1 MSWRRLTG
9 TVVTGTVAVA
19 RGTAVGKGC
28 TVGRRRRC
36 CRTTTTSAAE
46 VVVGKR
52 TAEPSTE

>member
-1 MSWRRLTG
+1 VSWRRLTG
-9 TVVTGTVAVA
+9 TAVTGTVDVA
-19 RGTAVGKGC
+19 RGTVGKGC

-36 CRTTTTSAAE
+36 CTTTTSAAQ